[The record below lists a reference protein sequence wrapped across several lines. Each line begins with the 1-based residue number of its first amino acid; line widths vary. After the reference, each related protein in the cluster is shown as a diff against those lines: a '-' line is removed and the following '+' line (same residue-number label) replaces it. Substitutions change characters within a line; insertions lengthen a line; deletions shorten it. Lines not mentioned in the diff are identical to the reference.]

1 MATSALGVV
10 SFDLIKHEL
19 RLPLADTS
27 QDGLLEFQIDAAIS
41 WMEKELSVPILDKY
55 GALGAARPRRSSG
68 YLFGQELSA
77 EDAPLCFRTQ
87 SIRSVTRVR
96 YWSCDNGALRENADE
111 TIAIADLGRSGYGA
125 DGIYRIWPPDDGWP
139 EILSGSLML
148 ADVVVGI
155 DPTPPGLRQAVIL
168 AVRQLY
174 EGHDEIRPNHAM
186 YALMNPFRRYTLA
199 PDEAVGVFSNVV
211 PPTQTET
218 PLTPSVPPVTPGQN
232 THYVA
237 ISTDNVFTSAEFT
250 GALTGGSS
258 VSRRLRIPA
267 YSGSSRYIGFAV
279 PDSEPDIVAIET
291 GGFDVTNAFERVTG
305 TITIQS
311 VLYKVWRSRVIQ
323 NDRASGV
330 LYSITQ

>member
-27 QDGLLEFQIDAAIS
+27 QDSLLEFQIDAAIS
-41 WMEKELSVPILDKY
+41 WMENELSVPILDKY
-55 GALGAARPRRSSG
+55 GALGAVRPRRSIEFLSG
-68 YLFGQELSA
+68 
-77 EDAPLCFRTQ
+77 EDLPLCFLTQ
-87 SIRSVTRVR
+87 SIRSISRVR
-96 YWSCDNGALRENADE
+96 YWSCETGELRENADE

-125 DGIYRIWPPDDGWP
+125 DGIYRIWPPGDGWP

-148 ADVVVGI
+148 ADVVIGI

-174 EGHDEIRPNHAM
+174 EGHDEIRPDHAM

-199 PDEAVGVFSNVV
+199 PNEAVGLFSNVV

-250 GALTGGSS
+250 DALTGGSS

-267 YSGSSRYIGFAV
+267 YSGSSMYIGFAV
-279 PDSEPDIVAIET
+279 PDSEPDIASIET

-311 VLYKVWRSRVIQ
+311 ELYKVWRSRVIQ